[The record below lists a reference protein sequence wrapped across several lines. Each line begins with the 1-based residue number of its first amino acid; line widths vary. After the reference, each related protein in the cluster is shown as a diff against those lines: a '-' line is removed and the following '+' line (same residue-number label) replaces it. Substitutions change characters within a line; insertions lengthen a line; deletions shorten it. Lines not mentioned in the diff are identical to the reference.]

1 MVSLPYSHYRHVCM
15 ATLVTEEFNGE
26 RVFFIGLYRTGVSGV
41 SLHSSQ
47 EGTRKHGSR
56 KHGIME
62 SSGTQTQ

>member
-1 MVSLPYSHYRHVCM
+1 M

-41 SLHSSQ
+41 SSHSSSQ
-47 EGTRKHGSR
+47 EGTQKHGSR